1 VGTAAKGVGR
11 LAVAA
16 SVLYLITDVIEAS
29 QGGFSVLQ
37 LWLTLI
43 AEAAVPI
50 FVVGLAFVQRP
61 RLGRLG
67 AYAALAYAYA
77 FVVFAGT
84 VVYALVNDTKD
95 YDALTDKLGLV
106 MTVHGAVMVTAG
118 LGLGYAVIRSRV
130 FPALTA
136 IALMAGVVLVA
147 LAQGGPE
154 GVQLI
159 AAGTRDLAFAGMGL
173 ALLRTPTSSPGRTTD
188 TTVESQLF
196 DFRRVAPDS
205 AISIPQPRQNAEPVT
220 KRAST
225 KPGHDCPPTPAG
237 LRR

>member
-1 VGTAAKGVGR
+1 MTIGSLAQRGAHQTGAQLRTVARHRPVVDGDTSRMGMATKIVGL

-16 SVLYLITDVIEAS
+16 SVLYFVTDLIEAI
-29 QGGFSVLQ
+29 QGGFSDVQ

-50 FVVGLAFVQRP
+50 FVVGLAFAQRP
-61 RLGRLG
+61 RLGRL
-67 AYAALAYAYA
+67 AAFTAFAYAYA
-77 FVVFAGT
+77 YVVFAGT

-95 YDALTDKLGLV
+95 YDTLTDKLGLV
-106 MTVHGAVMVTAG
+106 MTVHGAVMVAAG

-130 FPALTA
+130 FPAWTA

-147 LAQGGPE
+147 LAQGGPM

-173 ALLRTPTSSPGRTTD
+173 ALLRTPTSSPG
-188 TTVESQLF
+188 
-196 DFRRVAPDS
+196 P
-205 AISIPQPRQNAEPVT
+205 
-220 KRAST
+220 
-225 KPGHDCPPTPAG
+225 
-237 LRR
+237 